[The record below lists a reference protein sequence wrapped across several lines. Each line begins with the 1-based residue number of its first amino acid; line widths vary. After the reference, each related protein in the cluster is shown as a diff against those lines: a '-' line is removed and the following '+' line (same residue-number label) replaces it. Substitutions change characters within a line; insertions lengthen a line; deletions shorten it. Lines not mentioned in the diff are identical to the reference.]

1 MIVDLYDSSKITEQL
16 AEDIV
21 FDFNL
26 KAIFHN
32 GQKFDC
38 GASEQ
43 LYYSNNKPLFRKIG
57 NFEQGHVFNNT
68 PIRDILT
75 AILFDWQDPE
85 FTLTFDRQGVYEV
98 GTVIP
103 SLMISV
109 FVNPKASEY
118 IASYLQY
125 NGVSLQD
132 PQIGVTTYNYE
143 VSPQEGI
150 TEDTVVTLQTLFKNQ
165 QNDNVQGSI
174 QQVPIQF
181 VRRTY
186 YGSLT
191 QIQSQNDIKLL
202 DSRLSASVRT
212 NENSLTEAQFVFD
225 NKKFCIAVPEEQE
238 LVSFKDENSIEL
250 IEQFTKS
257 QLDITNSLGD
267 THTYN
272 VYLFNWITSANGLY
286 SLKFE

>member
-1 MIVDLYDSSKITEQL
+1 MIVDLYDSSKLSEQL
-16 AEDIV
+16 AADIV

-32 GQKFDC
+32 GQMFDC

-43 LYYSNNKPLFRKIG
+43 LYYSNNKPLFKKIG

-68 PIRDILT
+68 PVQDILT

-85 FTLTFDRQGVYEV
+85 FTLAFDRQGIYEV
-98 GTVIP
+98 GTTIP

-109 FVNPKASEY
+109 LISPKASDY

-125 NGVSLQD
+125 NGISLQD
-132 PQIGVTTYNYE
+132 PQIGVTSYNYE
-143 VSPQEGI
+143 VSPPGGI
-150 TEDTVVTLQTLFKNQ
+150 TEDTVVVLQTLFKNQ
-165 QNDNVQGSI
+165 QNENVQGSV
-174 QQVPIQF
+174 QQIPIQF

-191 QIQSQNDIKLL
+191 QISTQEDIKLL
-202 DSRLSASVRT
+202 DSRLSASART
-212 NENSLTEAQFVFD
+212 NANSLSEAQFVFD
-225 NKKFCIAVPEEQE
+225 DKKFCIAVPSEQE
-238 LVSFKDENSIEL
+238 LVSFKDENGIEL
-250 IEQFTKS
+250 IEQFTVS
-257 QLDITNSLGD
+257 QIDITNSLGD

-272 VYLFNWITSANGLY
+272 VYLFNWVTSANGLY

>member
-1 MIVDLYDSSKITEQL
+1 MIVDLYDSSKIVEQL

-43 LYYSNNKPLFRKIG
+43 LYYSNNKPLFKKIG
-57 NFEQGHVFNNT
+57 NFEQGYVFNNT
-68 PIRDILT
+68 PIKDIIT

-98 GTVIP
+98 GTIIP

-109 FVNPKASEY
+109 LVNPKASDY

-125 NGVSLQD
+125 NGISLQD
-132 PQIGVTTYNYE
+132 PQIGATSYNYQ
-143 VSPQEGI
+143 VAPAQGI
-150 TEDTVVTLQTLFKNQ
+150 IEDTVVVLQTLFKNQ
-165 QNDNVQGSI
+165 DGENIQGSV
-174 QQVPIQF
+174 QQIPIEF

-191 QIQSQNDIKLL
+191 QVSSESDIKLL
-202 DSRLSASVRT
+202 DSRLSAFVRT
-212 NENSLTEAQFVFD
+212 NKNSLSEAQFVFE
-225 NKKFCIAVPEEQE
+225 NKKFCVAVPSEQE
-238 LVSFKDENSIEL
+238 LVSFKDENGIEL
-250 IEQFTKS
+250 IDQFTKS
-257 QLDITNSLGD
+257 QINITNSLGD
-267 THTYN
+267 THLYN
-272 VYLFNWITSANGLY
+272 VYLFSWITSANALY